1 MKAVW
6 LSSTYYLDE
15 AVQRLSPNAE
25 RMLTRSL
32 AFCGNAESSG
42 YISELNI
49 TMLGLP
55 TPKKL
60 VRELVDANIFTP
72 RPEGGWDFRSWEA
85 WNSAGDKLIA
95 RQKADRDR
103 QARLREGK
111 KKSRDPSREMSRDVT
126 PPEQRREEQKSSRLP
141 ESATDSNGRG
151 AVAATPA
158 ADLVRRVIPQE
169 HPPAVHTALRHQAS
183 ALLNDGMPTAVVEDA
198 LRLWLTKSGVGPGVL
213 PSLASDVIK
222 SRGRSNGAGNPQ
234 APATRKTS
242 IGLQLAQKL
251 GQTTPELEA

>member
-111 KKSRDPSREMSRDVT
+111 KKSRDASREMSRDVT
-126 PPEQRREEQKSSRLP
+126 PPEQRRGEQKSSRLP

-151 AVAATPA
+151 AVAATPG
-158 ADLVRRVIPQE
+158 ADLVRRVIPRE
-169 HPPAVHTALRHQAS
+169 HPNAVQTALRMQAS
-183 ALLNDGMPTAVVEDA
+183 ALIKAGQPSEVVEDA
-198 LRLWLTKSGVGPGVL
+198 LRLWLTKSGVGPGIL
-213 PSLASDVIK
+213 PSLVSDVLK
-222 SRGRSNGAGNPQ
+222 SRNPSSPAMSVMAPGEAKVAGW
-234 APATRKTS
+234 A
-242 IGLQLAQKL
+242 QLGTQFPT
-251 GQTTPELEA
+251 QEAIEQ